1 MNKKKIW
8 MIIGIIILIML
19 FMTLFINIY
28 MINSTKKQIINLNDL
43 DRITDVDAIVV
54 LGCRVNGNIPSLMLS
69 KRLDRGIDVYKK
81 LKTKIILTGDHT
93 KDNYDEVNV
102 MRDYML
108 SSDVIS
114 SDIFEDHAGIST
126 YDSIYRV
133 KNIFRAKK
141 IVIVTQKYHMYRA
154 IYLANQLDIEAVGI
168 VADDI
173 PQNMIMFKNHIREVL
188 SRDKNF
194 FKGLFKPKSKYLG
207 NIIPLNQDGMIT
219 SG

>member
-219 SG
+219 IG